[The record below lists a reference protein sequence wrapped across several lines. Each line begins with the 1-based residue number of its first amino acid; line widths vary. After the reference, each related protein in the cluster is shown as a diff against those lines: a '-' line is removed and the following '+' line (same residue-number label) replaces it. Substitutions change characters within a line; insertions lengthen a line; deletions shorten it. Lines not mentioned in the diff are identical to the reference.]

1 MSENG
6 KEAHVPER
14 ADENDTIPEWI
25 QDETGLLEGARYGE
39 DGDDSFGNAGR
50 RLHTPCP
57 GCGRYPMNDQSPT
70 EVYGSEQQ
78 SRWEEAG
85 CLACYAIWQCSVAA
99 RAVVTRVSGDLLWL
113 NSEARG
119 VFEVRLYNEVGKT
132 QSSIPLGR
140 LRFDAGSKET
150 LDCAKMWL
158 ESCRELH
165 HPCRLEET
173 PHLPTLVLDV
183 SQPNPRLL
191 RSRGLAAPY
200 AALSHRWGSSQPLC
214 TLKSNIANHARGVA
228 IETVPRTFQD
238 AIRVTRHLGIRYLW
252 IDSLCIVQD
261 DGDDWARE
269 AARMADYYT
278 GAEVVIAASSS
289 TGCTEGFLGPRPAP
303 SVRGTL
309 QIPRNKGSRELLQ
322 LHFRDSLVG
331 DMPGM
336 VNQLGYREDMLST
349 RSWCY
354 QERLLARRY
363 LSFDRDQLSW
373 ECNAAC
379 HCESSDISPDL
390 EIVDAKDDAG
400 SGGDGDHEYNLSLRL
415 LRSSSKA
422 ELYEFWMLR
431 VMRHYGKRNLTR
443 YTDRPVA
450 VQGVA
455 DVLGEHLGDE
465 CVYGVWKGD
474 APWGLTWRT
483 YTGPC
488 VPLDVAPTW
497 SWASVYGPVIYR
509 FRDEVAWSVEL
520 VGFNRPYGTPG
531 ANRASR
537 LPSIELRGQLLTARL
552 EVADDDTKVLLT
564 LQEGNLDFRLTSM
577 SVSLDTPCQAIF
589 AETLDGRTVRTA
601 NRVAASAHE
610 RSEQEQRP
618 KLLSDSELPITVWL
632 LRLFDYWESEAE
644 FLVLGRSSSN
654 PGKFERIGISI
665 MFQTDTG
672 NPQLQSILD
681 NTPKTGL
688 SII

>member
-1 MSENG
+1 MHIGLLVWHRAEDTMTENG
-6 KEAHVPER
+6 KEAHVPEC

-25 QDETGLLEGARYGE
+25 QDEAGLLEEARYRE
-39 DGDDSFGNAGR
+39 DGDASFGNAGR
-50 RLHTPCP
+50 RLHMPCP
-57 GCGRYPMNDQSPT
+57 GCGRYPMNDQPPT

-99 RAVVTRVSGDLLWL
+99 RADVTRVSGDLLWL
-113 NSEARG
+113 NSDTRG
-119 VFEVRLYNEVGKT
+119 VFEVRLYNEV
-132 QSSIPLGR
+132 
-140 LRFDAGSKET
+140 AGSEET
-150 LDCAKMWL
+150 LNCAKTWL
-158 ESCRELH
+158 ESCRESH
-165 HPCRLEET
+165 RPCRLEET

-191 RSRGLAAPY
+191 RPRGLAAPY

-214 TLKSNIANHARGVA
+214 TLKSNIANHTRGVA

-289 TGCTEGFLGPRPAP
+289 TGCTEGFLGPRPA
-303 SVRGTL
+303 SSDRGTL
-309 QIPRNKGSRELLQ
+309 QIPRNKGSRELLP
-322 LHFRDSLVG
+322 LHFRGSLVG

-336 VNQLGYREDMLST
+336 ANQLGYREDMLST

-390 EIVDAKDDAG
+390 ERVDAKDDAG
-400 SGGDGDHEYNLSLRL
+400 SGGGGDHEYNLSLRL
-415 LRSSSKA
+415 LRSSQA
-422 ELYEFWMLR
+422 ELYEFWMLK
-431 VMRHYGKRNLTR
+431 VVRHYGKRNLTR
-443 YTDRPVA
+443 YSDRSVA

-465 CVYGVWKGD
+465 CIYGVWKGD
-474 APWGLTWRT
+474 ALWGLAWRT
-483 YTGPC
+483 LTVPG

-509 FRDEVAWSVEL
+509 FREEVEWSVEL
-520 VGFNRPYGTPG
+520 VGFNRPYNTPG

-552 EVADDDTKVLLT
+552 EVADDDINALLT
-564 LQEGNLDFRLTSM
+564 LQEVNLDSRLSTR
-577 SVSLDTPCQAIF
+577 SVSLDAPCQAIF
-589 AETLDGRTVRTA
+589 AETPDGRTVRTA
-601 NRVAASAHE
+601 NRVAASTHD
-610 RSEQEQRP
+610 RSEQEKRP
-618 KLLSDSELPITVWL
+618 KLLSDSEVPITVWL
-632 LRLFDYWESEAE
+632 LRLFGYWGRETE

-654 PGKFERIGISI
+654 PGKFERISISI
-665 MFQTDTG
+665 MFQTDAG
-672 NPQLQSILD
+672 DSQLKSFLD
-681 NTPKTGL
+681 NIPKTEL